1 MPATN
6 PTIFT
11 VSRLNSAVR
20 ILLEQEMGLVWL
32 VGEISNLVLHSS
44 GHWYFSLKD
53 SGAQVR
59 CAMFRGQNRR
69 VAFRPLEGQQVLV
82 QARLSLY
89 EPRGDYQLIIETMQ
103 PAGAGQL
110 QLQLEQLKQRLQT
123 EGLFAAE
130 RKRPLPAHPR

>member
-1 MPATN
+1 MPEAS

-32 VGEISNLVLHSS
+32 VGDISNLVLHRS
-44 GHWYFSLKD
+44 GHSYFSLKD

-69 VAFRPLEGQQVLV
+69 VAFRPQEGQQVLV
-82 QARLSLY
+82 QGSRA
-89 EPRGDYQLIIETMQ
+89 P
-103 PAGAGQL
+103 
-110 QLQLEQLKQRLQT
+110 
-123 EGLFAAE
+123 
-130 RKRPLPAHPR
+130 